1 MLSEEQVNKLTPFKG
16 RRRRVQEVVLLL
28 GFSDR
33 KNPNYREVCEEVR
46 QIISRNI
53 EISIRCN
60 ADELEKIKIR
70 AAAAGHARVAE
81 FIREAALH
89 ADIETMDRDRCCRS

>member
-1 MLSEEQVNKLTPFKG
+1 MLSEEQVRKLKPFRGK
-16 RRRRVQEVVLLL
+16 RRRVQEVVLLL

-33 KNPNYREVCEEVR
+33 KDPHYREVCEEVR
-46 QIISRNI
+46 RIISRNI

-60 ADELEKIKIR
+60 ADELEKIRAR

-81 FIREAALH
+81 FIREAALY
-89 ADIETMDRDRCCRS
+89 ADIETMDRDR